1 MKTKL
6 TNVLIFFFIIVFL
19 GGCNSLKSGLEG
31 NKKSKNAEE
40 FLINKKNPLV
50 LPPDYSKFPKPQ
62 GEKIENSNEKTF
74 DLKKVLNEGKTDK
87 DNINVGTNKSF
98 KSKILEKINEN

>member
-6 TNVLIFFFIIVFL
+6 SNILTFFFIIIFL
-19 GGCNSLKSGLEG
+19 NGCNALKSGLEG

-50 LPPDYSKFPKPQ
+50 LPPDYSKFQEPQ
-62 GEKIENSNEKTF
+62 KKIEDSKEQTF
-74 DLKKVLNEGKTDK
+74 DLKKVLNDGKTDK
-87 DNINVGTNKSF
+87 DNRNVGTNKSF
-98 KSKILEKINEN
+98 KSKILERINEN